1 MSKQTKFSVYDMAI
15 VGVMAAIIFVI
26 TYFIKIPITLPN
38 GDQSMIKAANAF
50 CLLAGILFG
59 GLRGGLA
66 AGIGSMLF
74 DLLDPIY
81 ITSAPYTLVFFFTM
95 AFVCGLITN
104 LKRNEDGSLKI
115 TYVVLGSVAGA
126 LSYYV
131 LNIGKSIIMKTV
143 EAVGFADIFTATG
156 NQAFQAAVVANV
168 PKMITSSINVV
179 IAIVVACIFAP
190 LLKTALRKAG
200 LYKKISV

>member
-1 MSKQTKFSVYDMAI
+1 MNKKTKFSVYDMAI

-26 TYFIKIPITLPN
+26 TYFIKLPIATPAGN
-38 GDQSMIKAANAF
+38 TMIKLANAF

-59 GLRGGLA
+59 GVRGGLA
-66 AGIGSMLF
+66 AGLGSMLF

-81 ITSAPYTLVFFFTM
+81 ITSAPYTLVFFFVM
-95 AFVCGLITN
+95 AFVCGIISN
-104 LKRNEDGSLKI
+104 LKRKEDGSLNLSFVI
-115 TYVVLGSVAGA
+115 LGSVVGA

-143 EAVGFADIFTATG
+143 EAVGFAELFTATG
-156 NQAFQAAVVANV
+156 GEAFQAAIAANV

-179 IAIVVACIFAP
+179 IAVVIACIFAP
-190 LLKTALRKAG
+190 ILKKALTKAG
-200 LYKKISV
+200 LYNKISV